1 MFVEQ
6 INQITHA
13 LSEMGY
19 EVRLIKSGSQKVKA
33 ITGWGLEEAK
43 KFVNATP
50 DAKFKVG
57 SKDEAMYCRAEL
69 AKIGAQ
75 VEIA

>member
-33 ITGWGLEEAK
+33 IKTVCELTG
-43 KFVNATP
+43 
-50 DAKFKVG
+50 
-57 SKDEAMYCRAEL
+57 
-69 AKIGAQ
+69 
-75 VEIA
+75 